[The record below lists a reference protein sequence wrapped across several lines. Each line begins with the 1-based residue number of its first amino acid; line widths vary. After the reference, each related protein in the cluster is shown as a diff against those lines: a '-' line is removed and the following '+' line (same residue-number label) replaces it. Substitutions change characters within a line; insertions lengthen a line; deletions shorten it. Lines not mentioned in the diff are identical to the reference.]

1 MICIHQEIA
10 RRGLKSKMILQVHDE
25 LNFKCH
31 REELE
36 ELKGLV
42 VDCMENVIK
51 LAVPLTVST
60 GYGKNWYEAH

>member
-1 MICIHQEIA
+1 MLQ
-10 RRGLKSKMILQVHDE
+10 LKKGNRLDLAVDQILVNPDQPRKVFDE
-25 LNFKCH
+25 
-31 REELE
+31 EELE

>member
-1 MICIHQEIA
+1 
-10 RRGLKSKMILQVHDE
+10 MILQVHDE